1 MGTMFG
7 APFDVARLEMTGPP
21 APVQEDVAAHAPS
34 AAAQYAFSDDGT
46 FVYVPGGNSESR
58 RVSIYWKDRDG
69 DIQPLRS
76 LPGRYRSP
84 TFSPD
89 GRQLAVEIYD
99 TQEQDVWVYDWQR
112 DMMSRVT
119 SDAGSQV
126 GAVWSPDGGRIA
138 YASRPA
144 DSDSFNIYLRR
155 PDGTGDAQRLTVSK
169 HDQVPAAWH
178 PSGRMLSFLEEH
190 SETSWDIMI
199 LPMEKDETS
208 GWKAGQ
214 PFPFLNSRFPEGH
227 AAFSP
232 DGRWLAY
239 TSVESGRGEVYVRA
253 FPSSGQRQQ
262 ISSGGGAFPTWSL
275 SRNEL
280 FYLADDRRM
289 MVSTYR
295 HSGRFFSGRE
305 SEGVYARSA
314 RELDRLRVSGSEF
327 QLAPGRQPGGLVE
340 TGATARGQAGQ
351 RDPRL

>member
-1 MGTMFG
+1 MTVLDQAAGERSHRWPQVLPMASAVLFTTVRVVDDLVVVQSLTTQQKKILQRGHYARYLPSGHLIYAYRGTMFA

-21 APVQEDVAAHAPS
+21 APVQEDVATHAPS

-69 DIQPLRS
+69 DTQPLRS

-178 PSGRMLSFLEEH
+178 PSGRVLSFLEEH

-208 GWKAGQ
+208 GWKAG
-214 PFPFLNSRFPEGH
+214 PTFPVPE
-227 AAFSP
+227 
-232 DGRWLAY
+232 
-239 TSVESGRGEVYVRA
+239 
-253 FPSSGQRQQ
+253 Q
-262 ISSGGGAFPTWSL
+262 
-275 SRNEL
+275 
-280 FYLADDRRM
+280 
-289 MVSTYR
+289 
-295 HSGRFFSGRE
+295 
-305 SEGVYARSA
+305 
-314 RELDRLRVSGSEF
+314 
-327 QLAPGRQPGGLVE
+327 
-340 TGATARGQAGQ
+340 
-351 RDPRL
+351 